1 MRRRRF
7 LAAAGS
13 AATLTAGGCLGLS
26 AGENDW
32 DVGMTSEAFRPYEF
46 TTTVG
51 EEVLW
56 ENTSSR
62 AHTVTAYEDGI
73 PEEAAYFATGG
84 FDSEA
89 AAREAWDGRNGA
101 ITSGQTFG
109 HVFEVPG
116 AYSYFC
122 IPHEK
127 AGMVGTVVV
136 EE

>member
-13 AATLTAGGCLGLS
+13 AAALSAAGCMGLS
-26 AGENDW
+26 AGADDW
-32 DVGMTSEAFRPYEF
+32 DVGMTAEAFRPYEF
-46 TTTVG
+46 TATVG
-51 EEVLW
+51 ETVVW

-62 AHTVTAYEDGI
+62 AHSVTAYEDAL
-73 PEEAAYFATGG
+73 PEGAGFFATGG

-89 AAREAWDGRNGA
+89 AAREAWDGSRGA
-101 ITSGQTFG
+101 ITSGQRFDHT
-109 HVFEVPG
+109 FEVAG
-116 AYSYFC
+116 EYSYFC

-127 AGMVGTVVV
+127 AGMVGTILV

>member
-13 AATLTAGGCLGLS
+13 AAVLSAAGCMGLS
-26 AGENDW
+26 AGADDW

-51 EEVLW
+51 EEVVW

-62 AHTVTAYEDGI
+62 DHSVTAYEDTLPDGA
-73 PEEAAYFATGG
+73 EFFATGG

-89 AAREAWDGRNGA
+89 AAREAWKDGRGA
-101 ITSGQTFG
+101 ISNGQQFG
-109 HVFEVPG
+109 HTFEVPG
-116 AYSYFC
+116 EYSYFC

-127 AGMVGTVVV
+127 GGMVGTIIV